1 MPTTFELR
9 APVGLGAHGI
19 ITSPAKPQSSQAVAI
34 RWRVARLPR
43 SDIEGTVSGERAGV
57 TMAAAL
63 DPDFVREVLECP
75 ICLETYNQE
84 LVRPKLLQCG
94 HTVCRQCL
102 EKLLAS
108 TINGVRCPF
117 CSKVSRMSSISQLAD
132 NLTVL
137 KIIDCAGSGSASYAA
152 ASGLMCRSCR
162 SRLPRRHCRDCGVV
176 LCDACAADG
185 CQHQGHSVQAIRTAA
200 EQHRRDLGARLAAL
214 REAAADIQRK
224 KAAIDGIARSLR
236 LKYRAVQQEYARAE
250 LRLQEELGR
259 SRRSFSASMAE
270 VEKLNAQVL
279 EEQTYLLNI
288 AEVQVVSRCDYLTMR
303 IKQGDIALLEDAGS
317 NDEDEPDLNSSLP
330 TVLKLQDPELVKA
343 EYPKVLEVGQLNTK
357 PCTVN
362 TDEEDGNELAGA
374 SAAPLDLYRDIDMI
388 AAVDDAVCSSPGSFK
403 SKSVDG
409 GSGGG
414 STAPKAATQGGGSQL
429 CQFIKKMGCKGNLP
443 GMFNLPV
450 SICVTAQGE
459 VLVADRGNY
468 RIQIFNRKGFQRE
481 IRRNPSSID
490 NFVLSFLGADL
501 PNLIP
506 LSIAITAQGLIGVT
520 DNYDNSVKVYTTD
533 GHCVACHKNQL
544 IKPWGIAAMPSGQ
557 FVVSDVEGGKL
568 WCLAVDRNVGVV
580 NYNRLC
586 SAVRPKFVT
595 CDPSGTVYFT
605 QGLGL
610 NIENRHN
617 EHHLEGGF
625 SIGSVGT
632 DGQLGKQ
639 LSHFFS
645 ETEDFRCIT
654 GMCVDANGDLL
665 VTDSGRKEILQF
677 PKEGGYNIL
686 IQEGLTCPVGVAVTQ
701 KGQLLV
707 LDCWDHCVKVYSY
720 LQRRR
725 SSTC

>member
-1 MPTTFELR
+1 
-9 APVGLGAHGI
+9 
-19 ITSPAKPQSSQAVAI
+19 
-34 RWRVARLPR
+34 
-43 SDIEGTVSGERAGV
+43 
-57 TMAAAL
+57 MAARCTATSVQYL
-63 DPDFVREVLECP
+63 VREVLECP
-75 ICLETYNQE
+75 ICLETYNQDQ
-84 LVRPKLLQCG
+84 LRPKLLQCG
-94 HTVCRQCL
+94 HSVCRQCL

-137 KIIDCAGSGSASYAA
+137 KIIDCASTCSSAA
-152 ASGLMCRSCR
+152 GLMCKSCKN
-162 SRLPRRHCRDCGVV
+162 RLPRQYCCECGVV
-176 LCDACAADG
+176 LCDACKCEG
-185 CQHQGHSVQAIRTAA
+185 HQHQGHSVQTIRTAA
-200 EQHRRDLGARLAAL
+200 EQRRKDLGVKLTNL
-214 REAAADIQRK
+214 REAMANIQKK
-224 KAAIDGIARSLR
+224 KAAIDNVSKSLR
-236 LKYRAVQQEYARAE
+236 LKYKAVQQEYARAE

-259 SRRSFSASMAE
+259 SRRAFAASMAE
-270 VEKLNAQVL
+270 VEKLN
-279 EEQTYLLNI
+279 
-288 AEVQVVSRCDYLTMR
+288 VQVVSRCDYLTMR
-303 IKQGDIALLEDAGS
+303 IKHTDTALLEEGGGDD
-317 NDEDEPDLNSSLP
+317 DEEELDLKSSLP
-330 TVLKLQDPELVKA
+330 VLLKLQDPELVKT
-343 EYPKVLEVGQLNTK
+343 ENPQSLDVGQLTIK

-362 TDEEDGNELAGA
+362 TDEEDGLE
-374 SAAPLDLYRDIDMI
+374 I
-388 AAVDDAVCSSPGSFK
+388 AAAADAT
-403 SKSVDG
+403 SVDG
-409 GSGGG
+409 GGPSPGATGGASGG
-414 STAPKAATQGGGSQL
+414 QL
-429 CQFIKKMGCKGNLP
+429 CQFVKKMGCKGNLP

-450 SICVTAQGE
+450 SICVTPQGD

-506 LSIAITAQGLIGVT
+506 LSIAITPQGLIGVT

-533 GHCVACHKNQL
+533 GHCIACHKNQL

-595 CDPSGTVYFT
+595 CDSSGTVYFT

-677 PKEGGYNIL
+677 PKEGGHNVL
-686 IQEGLTCPVGVAVTQ
+686 IQEGLTCPVGVAVTH

-707 LDCWDHCVKVYSY
+707 LDCWDHCVKVYTY

>member
-1 MPTTFELR
+1 MP
-9 APVGLGAHGI
+9 V
-19 ITSPAKPQSSQAVAI
+19 
-34 RWRVARLPR
+34 
-43 SDIEGTVSGERAGV
+43 D
-57 TMAAAL
+57 
-63 DPDFVREVLECP
+63 EV
-75 ICLETYNQE
+75 
-84 LVRPKLLQCG
+84 
-94 HTVCRQCL
+94 
-102 EKLLAS
+102 
-108 TINGVRCPF
+108 
-117 CSKVSRMSSISQLAD
+117 
-132 NLTVL
+132 
-137 KIIDCAGSGSASYAA
+137 CA
-152 ASGLMCRSCR
+152 
-162 SRLPRRHCRDCGVV
+162 
-176 LCDACAADG
+176 
-185 CQHQGHSVQAIRTAA
+185 
-200 EQHRRDLGARLAAL
+200 
-214 REAAADIQRK
+214 
-224 KAAIDGIARSLR
+224 
-236 LKYRAVQQEYARAE
+236 
-250 LRLQEELGR
+250 
-259 SRRSFSASMAE
+259 
-270 VEKLNAQVL
+270 
-279 EEQTYLLNI
+279 
-288 AEVQVVSRCDYLTMR
+288 
-303 IKQGDIALLEDAGS
+303 
-317 NDEDEPDLNSSLP
+317 
-330 TVLKLQDPELVKA
+330 
-343 EYPKVLEVGQLNTK
+343 
-357 PCTVN
+357 
-362 TDEEDGNELAGA
+362 
-374 SAAPLDLYRDIDMI
+374 
-388 AAVDDAVCSSPGSFK
+388 SPGSFK
-403 SKSVDG
+403 SKSMDEG
-409 GSGGG
+409 GPSSPGDARAGSG
-414 STAPKAATQGGGSQL
+414 PQH
-429 CQFIKKMGCKGNLP
+429 CQFVKKMGCKGNLP

-450 SICVTAQGE
+450 SICVTSQGE

-506 LSIAITAQGLIGVT
+506 LSIAITPQGLIGVT

-595 CDPSGTVYFT
+595 CDAAGTVYFT

-677 PKEGGYNIL
+677 PKEGGFNVL

-701 KGQLLV
+701 KGQLMV
-707 LDCWDHCVKVYSY
+707 LDCWDHCVKVYTY

>member
-1 MPTTFELR
+1 
-9 APVGLGAHGI
+9 
-19 ITSPAKPQSSQAVAI
+19 
-34 RWRVARLPR
+34 
-43 SDIEGTVSGERAGV
+43 
-57 TMAAAL
+57 MAAASPSL
-63 DPDFVREVLECP
+63 DPDLMREVLECP
-75 ICLETYNQE
+75 ICLETYNSDQM
-84 LVRPKLLQCG
+84 RPKLLQCG

-137 KIIDCAGSGSASYAA
+137 KILDCTSSCSAA
-152 ASGLMCRSCR
+152 AAALMCKSCCN
-162 SRLPRRHCRDCGVV
+162 RLPRQYCHDCATV
-176 LCDACAADG
+176 LCDLCKVDG
-185 CQHQGHSVQAIRTAA
+185 HLHQGHSVQLIRLAA
-200 EQHRRDLGARLAAL
+200 EQRRKELGSKLAAL
-214 REAAADIQRK
+214 REAMDQIQK
-224 KAAIDGIARSLR
+224 KKTAIDNISKSLR
-236 LKYRAVQQEYARAE
+236 LKYRAVQQDYATAE
-250 LRLQEELGR
+250 LRIQEELSR
-259 SRRSFSASMAE
+259 SRRTFAASMAE
-270 VEKLNAQVL
+270 VEKLNGQIL

-288 AEVQVVSRCDYLTMR
+288 AEVQVVSRCDYLTMQM
-303 IKQGDIALLEDAGS
+303 KQSDIALLKDDSGG
-317 NDEDEPDLNSSLP
+317 NDEEELDLRTSLP
-330 TVLKLQDPELVKA
+330 MTFKLQEPELVRPENPKA
-343 EYPKVLEVGQLNTK
+343 IEVGQITTNT
-357 PCTVN
+357 CAVN
-362 TDEEDGNELAGA
+362 TDDEESGLELALEGVVEGVAGA
-374 SAAPLDLYRDIDMI
+374 EGATGGTAGAPMDLYRDVDMV
-388 AAVDDAVCSSPGSFK
+388 AAVEEAVCASPGSFK
-403 SKSVDG
+403 SKSMDG
-409 GSGGG
+409 GGPSPGGAG
-414 STAPKAATQGGGSQL
+414 AAAGLQV
-429 CQFIKKMGCKGNLP
+429 CQFVKKMGRKGNLP

-450 SICVTAQGE
+450 SICVTPQGE

-481 IRRNPSSID
+481 IRRNASSID

-506 LSIAITAQGLIGVT
+506 LSIAVTPQGLIGVT
-520 DNYDNSVKVYTTD
+520 DNYDNSVKVYTMD

-544 IKPWGIAAMPSGQ
+544 IKPWGITAMPSGQ

-580 NYNRLC
+580 SYNRLC

-595 CDPSGTVYFT
+595 CDAAGTVYFT
-605 QGLGL
+605 QGLAL
-610 NIENRHN
+610 NFEKRHN
-617 EHHLEGGF
+617 EPHLEGGF

-654 GMCVDANGDLL
+654 GMCVDNNGDLL

-677 PKEGGYNIL
+677 PKEGGFKIL
-686 IQEGLTCPVGVAVTQ
+686 IQEGLTCPVGVAITQ

-707 LDCWDHCVKVYSY
+707 LDCWDHCVKVYTY
-720 LQRRR
+720 IQRRR

>member
-1 MPTTFELR
+1 
-9 APVGLGAHGI
+9 
-19 ITSPAKPQSSQAVAI
+19 
-34 RWRVARLPR
+34 
-43 SDIEGTVSGERAGV
+43 
-57 TMAAAL
+57 MAAVSFL
-63 DPDFVREVLECP
+63 DPDLVREVLECP
-75 ICLETYNQE
+75 ICFETYNQDE
-84 LVRPKLLQCG
+84 LRPKLLLCG
-94 HTVCRQCL
+94 HSVCRQCL

-117 CSKVSRMSSISQLAD
+117 CSKVSRMSSISMLAD

-137 KIIDCAGSGSASYAA
+137 KIIDCASSCDSTAGP
-152 ASGLMCRSCR
+152 MCKSCKN
-162 SRLPRRHCRDCGVV
+162 RLPRQYCCHCAVV
-176 LCDACAADG
+176 LCDACKVEG
-185 CQHQGHSVQAIRTAA
+185 HQHEGHTVQTIRAAA
-200 EQHRRDLGARLAAL
+200 EQRRTDLGERLVNL
-214 REAAADIQRK
+214 RDSMANIQKK
-224 KAAIDGIARSLR
+224 KAVIDNVSKSLR
-236 LKYRAVQQEYARAE
+236 LKYKAVQQEYARAE
-250 LRLQEELGR
+250 LQLQEELGR
-259 SRRSFSASMAE
+259 SRRAFTASLAE
-270 VEKLNAQVL
+270 VEKLNSQIL

-303 IKQGDIALLEDAGS
+303 IKQTDTAFLEGAGS
-317 NDEDEPDLNSSLP
+317 NDEEELDVKSNLP
-330 TVLKLQDPELVKA
+330 VLLKLQEPELLKA
-343 EYPKVLEVGQLNTK
+343 ENPQSLDVGQLMTK
-357 PCTVN
+357 QCTVN
-362 TDEEDGNELAGA
+362 IDEEDGMELA
-374 SAAPLDLYRDIDMI
+374 AAAAMADDTTAPAPVDMYRDVDMTST
-388 AAVDDAVCSSPGSFK
+388 VEEAVCASPGSFK

-409 GSGGG
+409 GGPATGG
-414 STAPKAATQGGGSQL
+414 ATGGQL
-429 CQFIKKMGCKGNLP
+429 CQYVKKMGCKGNLP

-450 SICVTAQGE
+450 SICVTPQGD

-481 IRRNPSSID
+481 IRRNPNSID
-490 NFVLSFLGADL
+490 SFVLSFLGADL

-506 LSIAITAQGLIGVT
+506 LSIAITPQGLIGVT

-533 GHCVACHKNQL
+533 GHCIACHKNQL

-568 WCLAVDRNVGVV
+568 WCLLVDRNVGVV
-580 NYNRLC
+580 NYNKLC

-595 CDPSGTVYFT
+595 CDSSGTVYFT

-654 GMCVDANGDLL
+654 GMCVDTNGDLL

-707 LDCWDHCVKVYSY
+707 LDCWDHCVKVYTY
-720 LQRRR
+720 LQKRR

>member
-1 MPTTFELR
+1 
-9 APVGLGAHGI
+9 
-19 ITSPAKPQSSQAVAI
+19 
-34 RWRVARLPR
+34 
-43 SDIEGTVSGERAGV
+43 
-57 TMAAAL
+57 MATAASL
-63 DPDFVREVLECP
+63 DPDLVREVLECP

-84 LVRPKLLQCG
+84 QLRPKLLQCG
-94 HTVCRQCL
+94 HSVCRQCL
-102 EKLLAS
+102 EKLLAT

-137 KIIDCAGSGSASYAA
+137 KIIDCAISCGTAGS
-152 ASGLMCRSCR
+152 LMCKSCR
-162 SRLPRRHCRDCGVV
+162 NRLPRQYCRDCGVV
-176 LCDACAADG
+176 LCDACKG
-185 CQHQGHSVQAIRTAA
+185 EGHQQQGHSVQSIRSAA
-200 EQHRRDLGARLAAL
+200 EQHRKDLGIKLAAL
-214 REAAADIQRK
+214 RETMGGIQKK
-224 KAAIDGIARSLR
+224 KAAIDGVSKSLR
-236 LKYRAVQQEYARAE
+236 LKYKAVQQEYARAE
-250 LRLQEELGR
+250 FQLHEELGR
-259 SRRSFSASMAE
+259 ARRAFAASMSE
-270 VEKLNAQVL
+270 VEKLNAQIL
-279 EEQTYLLNI
+279 EEHTYLLSI
-288 AEVQVVSRCDYLTMR
+288 AEVQVVSRCDYLSTC
-303 IKQGDIALLEDAGS
+303 IKQSDIALLEDSAAGS
-317 NDEDEPDLNSSLP
+317 DEDELDLKGGLP
-330 TVLKLQDPELVKA
+330 ALLKLQDPELIKTERSEA
-343 EYPKVLEVGQLNTK
+343 LGVGQLTTK

-362 TDEEDGNELAGA
+362 TDDEDGQELAA
-374 SAAPLDLYRDIDMI
+374 SAPLDLYRDIDMFT
-388 AAVDDAVCSSPGSFK
+388 AVEETVCASPGSFK
-403 SKSVDG
+403 SKSMDG
-409 GSGGG
+409 GGPSPGAAGSGSSSG
-414 STAPKAATQGGGSQL
+414 AQL
-429 CQFIKKMGCKGNLP
+429 CQFVKKMGCKGNLP

-450 SICVTAQGE
+450 SICVTPQGE

-506 LSIAITAQGLIGVT
+506 LSIAITTQGLIGVT

-586 SAVRPKFVT
+586 SAVRPKFVA
-595 CDPSGTVYFT
+595 CDPAGTVYFT

-625 SIGSVGT
+625 SIGSVGA

-707 LDCWDHCVKVYSY
+707 LDCWDHCVKVYTY

>member
-1 MPTTFELR
+1 M
-9 APVGLGAHGI
+9 
-19 ITSPAKPQSSQAVAI
+19 AVMC
-34 RWRVARLPR
+34 P
-43 SDIEGTVSGERAGV
+43 S
-57 TMAAAL
+57 L
-63 DPDFVREVLECP
+63 DPDVMREVLECP
-75 ICLETYNQE
+75 ICLETYNQDKM
-84 LVRPKLLQCG
+84 RPKLLQCG
-94 HTVCRQCL
+94 HTICRQCL

-137 KIIDCAGSGSASYAA
+137 KILDCTSSSKTAVA
-152 ASGLMCRSCR
+152 LMCKTCHN
-162 SRLPRRHCRDCGVV
+162 RLPRHYCCDCGTV
-176 LCDACAADG
+176 LCDLCKG
-185 CQHQGHSVQAIRTAA
+185 EGHQQQGHSVQPIKAAA
-200 EQHRRDLGARLAAL
+200 EQLRKELGGKLAAL
-214 REAAADIQRK
+214 REAMGHIQK
-224 KAAIDGIARSLR
+224 KKTFINTVAKSLTF
-236 LKYRAVQQEYARAE
+236 KYLSVQQDYTKAE

-259 SRRSFSASMAE
+259 SRRAFSSSIAE
-270 VEKLNAQVL
+270 VEKLNGQIL

-288 AEVQVVSRCDYLTMR
+288 AEVQVVSRSDYLTMR
-303 IKQGDIALLEDAGS
+303 VKQSDIALLAEDGGG
-317 NDEDEPDLNSSLP
+317 NDEEELDLGSSLN
-330 TVLKLQDPELVKA
+330 VLLKLQEPKLEKTEHTKA
-343 EYPKVLEVGQLNTK
+343 LEVGQLTTK

-362 TDEEDGNELAGA
+362 TDEDSSFELGDGAVGGIMVTEGATGMSEL
-374 SAAPLDLYRDIDMI
+374 PLDLYRDINMI
-388 AAVDDAVCSSPGSFK
+388 TAIEEAVCASPGSFK
-403 SKSVDG
+403 SKSMDG
-409 GSGGG
+409 GEALPVGSGPG
-414 STAPKAATQGGGSQL
+414 TPAQL
-429 CQFIKKMGCKGNLP
+429 CQFVKKMGCKGNLP

-450 SICVTAQGE
+450 SICVTPQGE

-595 CDPSGTVYFT
+595 CDAAGTVYFT

-625 SIGSVGT
+625 SIGSVGM

-654 GMCVDANGDLL
+654 GMCVDINGDLL

-677 PKEGGYNIL
+677 PKEGGFNIL
-686 IQEGLTCPVGVAVTQ
+686 IQEGLTCPVGVAITQ

-707 LDCWDHCVKVYSY
+707 LDCWDHCVKVYTY
-720 LQRRR
+720 LQRQH
-725 SSTC
+725 SSAC

>member
-1 MPTTFELR
+1 M
-9 APVGLGAHGI
+9 A
-19 ITSPAKPQSSQAVAI
+19 TSSC
-34 RWRVARLPR
+34 
-43 SDIEGTVSGERAGV
+43 
-57 TMAAAL
+57 L
-63 DPDFVREVLECP
+63 DPDLLREVLECP

-84 LVRPKLLQCG
+84 QLRPKLLQCG
-94 HTVCRQCL
+94 HSVCRQCL

-137 KIIDCAGSGSASYAA
+137 KLIDCASACGSTAA
-152 ASGLMCRSCR
+152 GLMCKSCKI
-162 SRLPRRHCRDCGVV
+162 RLPRQYCQDCGAV
-176 LCDACAADG
+176 LCDACRAEG
-185 CQHQGHSVQAIRTAA
+185 HRHQGHAVQTIHAAA
-200 EQHRRDLGARLAAL
+200 EQRREELAGRLGAL
-214 REAAADIQRK
+214 REAMTTIRRK
-224 KAAIDGIARSLR
+224 KEAVDGVAKSLR
-236 LKYRAVQQEYARAE
+236 LKYKVVQQEYARAE
-250 LRLQEELGR
+250 LQLQEELGR
-259 SRRSFSASMAE
+259 SRLAFAASVAE

-279 EEQTYLLNI
+279 EEHTYRLNV

-303 IKQGDIALLEDAGS
+303 IKQTDIALLEEGS
-317 NDEDEPDLNSSLP
+317 GGGGEEEEEEELDLKRDLP
-330 TVLKLQDPELVKA
+330 VLLKLQEPELVKA
-343 EYPKVLEVGQLNTK
+343 ESLQSLDVGQLTTK
-357 PCTVN
+357 SCTVN
-362 TDEEDGNELAGA
+362 TDEEQGQELAAAAA
-374 SAAPLDLYRDIDMI
+374 SASAPLDLYREVDMVI
-388 AAVDDAVCSSPGSFK
+388 AAEEAVCASPGSFK

-409 GSGGG
+409 E
-414 STAPKAATQGGGSQL
+414 APASSSSRSMAGSQL

-450 SICVTAQGE
+450 SICVTPQGD

-506 LSIAITAQGLIGVT
+506 LSIAITPQGLIGVT

-595 CDPSGTVYFT
+595 CDSSGTVYFT

-625 SIGSVGT
+625 SIGSVGM

-677 PKEGGYNIL
+677 PKDGGYNIL
-686 IQEGLTCPVGVAVTQ
+686 IQEGLTCPVGVAVTH

-707 LDCWDHCVKVYSY
+707 LDCWDHCVKVYTY
-720 LQRRR
+720 LQKRR

>member
-1 MPTTFELR
+1 
-9 APVGLGAHGI
+9 
-19 ITSPAKPQSSQAVAI
+19 
-34 RWRVARLPR
+34 
-43 SDIEGTVSGERAGV
+43 
-57 TMAAAL
+57 MAAAAVGSPTL
-63 DPDFVREVLECP
+63 DPELLREVLECP
-75 ICLETYNQE
+75 ICLETYSGDQ
-84 LVRPKLLQCG
+84 LRPKLLQCG

-137 KIIDCAGSGSASYAA
+137 KILDCASSGAA
-152 ASGLMCRSCR
+152 AALMCHACCN
-162 SRLPRRHCRDCGVV
+162 RLPRQHCRECGAM
-176 LCDACAADG
+176 LCDLCKLEG
-185 CQHQGHSVQAIRTAA
+185 HPHPGHSVQPIRVAA
-200 EQHRRDLGARLAAL
+200 EQRRKELGAKLAGL
-214 REAAADIQRK
+214 RDAMGHIQKKKVAVECAAK
-224 KAAIDGIARSLR
+224 SMR
-236 LKYRAVQQEYARAE
+236 LKSRGVQQEYAKAE

-259 SRRSFSASMAE
+259 SRRAFAASIAE
-270 VEKLNAQVL
+270 VDKLNGQVL
-279 EEQTYLLNI
+279 EEQTYLLNL

-303 IKQGDIALLEDAGS
+303 VRQGDVALLQEDGGAQ
-317 NDEDEPDLNSSLP
+317 DQEDEEEPDPRIGLP
-330 TVLKLQDPELVKA
+330 VTLTLQEPELVKTEPLA
-343 EYPKVLEVGQLNTK
+343 ALEVGRLGTK
-357 PCTVN
+357 PRLIN
-362 TDEEDGNELAGA
+362 TDEQHESVPELGEWAGGA
-374 SAAPLDLYRDIDMI
+374 AAGGMGAPLELYRDVDMVT
-388 AAVDDAVCSSPGSFK
+388 AAEEAVCASPGSFK
-403 SKSVDG
+403 SKSMDG
-409 GSGGG
+409 GGEGSPGRAGPGGPQ
-414 STAPKAATQGGGSQL
+414 ACQL
-429 CQFIKKMGCKGNLP
+429 VKKMGCKGNLP

-450 SICVTAQGE
+450 SICVTPQGE

-468 RIQIFNRKGFQRE
+468 RIQIFNRKGFQKE

-568 WCLAVDRNVGVV
+568 WCLAVDRSLGVV

-595 CDPSGTVYFT
+595 CDAAGTVYFT

-625 SIGSVGT
+625 SIGSVAA

-645 ETEDFRCIT
+645 EAEDFRCIT

-677 PKEGGYNIL
+677 PKEGGFNVL
-686 IQEGLTCPVGVAVTQ
+686 VQEGLTCPVGVAVTQ

-707 LDCWDHCVKVYSY
+707 LDCWDHCVKVYTY

-725 SSTC
+725 SSTY

>member
-1 MPTTFELR
+1 
-9 APVGLGAHGI
+9 
-19 ITSPAKPQSSQAVAI
+19 
-34 RWRVARLPR
+34 
-43 SDIEGTVSGERAGV
+43 
-57 TMAAAL
+57 MAAGGCSL
-63 DPDFVREVLECP
+63 DPELVREVLECP

-84 LVRPKLLQCG
+84 QLRPKLLQCG

-137 KIIDCAGSGSASYAA
+137 KIVDCASSSASAQ
-152 ASGLMCRSCR
+152 GLLCRACR
-162 SRLPRRHCRDCGVV
+162 SRLPRRFCRDCGLA
-176 LCDACAADG
+176 LCDGCAGEA
-185 CQHQGHSVQAIRTAA
+185 HQQLGHGVQSVRAAA
-200 EQHRRDLGARLAAL
+200 ERRRHELGGRLAAL
-214 REAAADIQRK
+214 RDTAACIRKK
-224 KAAIDGIARSLR
+224 KAAIDGAAKALR
-236 LKYRAVQQEYARAE
+236 LKYKAAQQEYARAE

-259 SRRSFSASMAE
+259 SRRAFAASLAE
-270 VEKLNAQVL
+270 VEKLNARVL
-279 EEQTYLLNI
+279 EEQTYLLNM
-288 AEVQVVSRCDYLTMR
+288 AEVRAVSRCDYLTAR
-303 IKQGDIALLEDAGS
+303 VQQPDLALLEDSGS
-317 NDEDEPDLNSSLP
+317 GDEDEPDLRGGLP
-330 TVLKLQDPELVKA
+330 ALLELQDPQLEKT
-343 EYPKVLEVGQLNTK
+343 EQDKPLEVGRLSTK
-357 PCTVN
+357 PRTVN
-362 TDEEDGNELAGA
+362 TDEEGAEELAGEA
-374 SAAPLDLYRDIDMI
+374 GEAAAVPLDLYRDVDMV
-388 AAVDDAVCSSPGSFK
+388 ADEEAVCASPGSFK
-403 SKSVDG
+403 SKSVDEG
-409 GSGGG
+409 GATGGTSG
-414 STAPKAATQGGGSQL
+414 ATGSQL
-429 CQFIKKMGCKGNLP
+429 CQFVKKMGFKGNLP

-450 SICVTAQGE
+450 SICVTPQGE

-520 DNYDNSVKVYTTD
+520 DNYDNSVKVYTSD

-544 IKPWGIAAMPSGQ
+544 VKPWGIAAMPSGQ

-568 WCLAVDRNVGVV
+568 WCLAVDRSMGVV
-580 NYNRLC
+580 NYSRLC

-625 SIGSVGT
+625 SIGSVGA
-632 DGQLGKQ
+632 DGQMGRQ

-645 ETEDFRCIT
+645 ESEDFRCIT
-654 GMCVDANGDLL
+654 GMCVDGNGDLL
-665 VTDSGRKEILQF
+665 VTDSGRKEILRF
-677 PKEGGYNIL
+677 PKGGGFSVL
-686 IQEGLTCPVGVAVTQ
+686 IHEGLTCPVGVAVTQ